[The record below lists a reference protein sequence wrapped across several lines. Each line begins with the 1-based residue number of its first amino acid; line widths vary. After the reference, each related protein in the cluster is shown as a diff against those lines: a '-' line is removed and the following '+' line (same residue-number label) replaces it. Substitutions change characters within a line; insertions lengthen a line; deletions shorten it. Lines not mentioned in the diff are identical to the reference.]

1 MMRRLRLS
9 LSSVTSGVLCGRRL
23 RRGNRP
29 GAASP
34 RDSRADTGAILPLV
48 IVGTFIVS
56 TMVIAVTTYVTADLR
71 YAQVVEDRA
80 DRLAAAD
87 GGLRF
92 GVERLRNFQTL
103 CTTAAGGTA
112 NGVTEDFPPDIN
124 GATTK
129 VTCRRIGQAISDVQ
143 GWGVVVTGSGVPAGQ
158 SIFSTKG
165 AGQSDNIKTFSGPVF
180 IADPT
185 RIALQSLMKIED
197 GDLWYTSADCDNA
210 PAIAAIASGD
220 LRFEPSFLR
229 GPLCTDK
236 TWNGGL
242 FKAPTGSTPP
252 VSPLNPV
259 YQDNTSCRVFSPGK
273 YTSIN
278 LAQNNYFRAG
288 AYYFENTSLVVQG
301 QSVIAGFPD
310 NAGDS
315 PKLVNTNCDKEQA
328 FDKQAGGAGGATF
341 YMGGTSKIQ
350 VNNNA
355 GFEIFRRKVNADYLS
370 LFAVASTDTTTGYIA
385 STVDWN
391 TWMLETKSGSN
402 NDVAIHGLLW
412 APQAGVSL
420 GNITNA
426 ANGQLLGG
434 LVVARLDTQASA
446 SASAFLI
453 GIEANPVWAKLLLT
467 STSTLKGRTAVIRA
481 VVQFRPDTGDLAINS
496 WRVQ

>member
-1 MMRRLRLS
+1 MRRLKHPPSKTASWL
-9 LSSVTSGVLCGRRL
+9 L
-23 RRGNRP
+23 RRRP
-29 GAASP
+29 LRNSTRDFAGTP
-34 RDSRADTGAILPLV
+34 RDTRADSGAILPLV

-92 GVERLRNFQTL
+92 GVEKLRNFQTL
-103 CTTAAGGTA
+103 CATAAGTGG
-112 NGVTEDFPPDIN
+112 GVATVFPPTIN
-124 GATTK
+124 GAETT
-129 VTCRRIGQAISDVQ
+129 VTCRRIGEAISDVQ
-143 GWGVVVTGSGVPAGQ
+143 GWGVVVTGSGVPNGQ

-165 AGQSDNIKTFSGPVF
+165 AGQSNNIKTFSGPVY
-180 IADPT
+180 IADPS
-185 RIALQSLMKIED
+185 RMDLQSLMQIKD
-197 GDLWYTSADCDNA
+197 GDLWYSATDCDNT
-210 PAIAAIASGD
+210 PNIAVIASGD
-220 LRFEPSFLR
+220 LQFEPDFFR
-229 GPLCTDK
+229 GPLCTEK

-242 FKAPTGSTPP
+242 FTAPTGSTPP
-252 VSPLNPV
+252 VAPVNPPYV
-259 YQDNTSCRVFSPGK
+259 STSSCRVFSPGK

-278 LAQNNYFRAG
+278 LAQDNYFRAG
-288 AYYFENTSLVVQG
+288 AYYFENTSLDLQG

-310 NAGDS
+310 GAGDS
-315 PKLVNTNCDKEQA
+315 PKLVNTNCANEQA
-328 FDKQAGGAGGATF
+328 FDKQAGGTGGATF
-341 YMGGTSKIQ
+341 YMGGTSNIQ
-350 VNNNA
+350 VNSNA
-355 GFEIFRRKVNADYLS
+355 GFEIFRRKVNETYLS
-370 LFAVASTDTTTGYIA
+370 LFAVASSGAGYLA

-412 APQAGVSL
+412 APKAGVSL

-453 GIEANPVWAKLLLT
+453 GIEANPVWARLLLI
-467 STSTLKGRTAVIRA
+467 STSKLKGRTAVIRA

-496 WRVQ
+496 WRVK